1 MQRGN
6 DRAIRE
12 RQSPIA
18 EGLDRNIVAQ
28 LGAQLLESS
37 CSCQLLDRDQAPVT
51 KSLREL
57 DPVDGRSLAVR
68 LSRDRSGGG
77 DCAGE
82 HANPNEREN
91 NQFHGDPPSNTCT
104 VYPAFRVSGR
114 LLPYG
119 PWIAAAPFGRLAMTA
134 AGCSAGVV
142 LARTVAPPHSGLNST
157 PTPWLT

>member
-37 CSCQLLDRDQAPVT
+37 CSCQELDRDQAPVT

-57 DPVDGRSLAVR
+57 DPVDGRSLTLR
-68 LSRDRSGGG
+68 LSGDRSGGG

-82 HANPNEREN
+82 RANPNEREN
-91 NQFHGDPPSNTCT
+91 NQFHGDPPSNTLT

-114 LLPYG
+114 SLAYR
-119 PWIAAAPFGRLAMTA
+119 PWIATAPFGRLAMTA
-134 AGCSAGVV
+134 ADFGEGCASPRRR
-142 LARTVAPPHSGLNST
+142 ARLT
-157 PTPWLT
+157 PA